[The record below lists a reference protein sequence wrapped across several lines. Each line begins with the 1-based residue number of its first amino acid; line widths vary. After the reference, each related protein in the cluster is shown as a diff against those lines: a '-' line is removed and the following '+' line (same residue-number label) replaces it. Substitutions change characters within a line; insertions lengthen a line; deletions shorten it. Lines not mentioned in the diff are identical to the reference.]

1 MAITPGQRLGP
12 YEIESALGAGG
23 MGEVYRARDT
33 RLGRIVAI
41 KVLGA
46 HLSDKS
52 DLRERFEREA
62 HAVANLHH
70 PHICVLYDVGR
81 EGETEYIVI
90 EYLDGE
96 TLAQKLTNG
105 PLPLDQALEIGA
117 QIADALDAAHR
128 RGITHRD
135 LKPANIMLVRR
146 GGPSGPPDTKL
157 LDFGLAKLTAPV
169 DGDVTTL
176 PTIGATS
183 SAGMLVGTI
192 HYMAPEQL
200 EGKAADA
207 RTDIYAVGAIMQ
219 EMLTGKRAFEGIV
232 PLAPPALDRAIKRCL
247 AKDADDRWQ
256 SARDLA
262 AELKWIAN
270 GDPVPIAAGTGAS
283 GRRVAV
289 VAAGALLAGAAVA
302 GFAVWTLKPAPPAP
316 SSPTITRM
324 VIAVPP
330 GDRLPIDQ
338 GQPVLALSP
347 NGDQLAYVAV
357 RDNTRRLY
365 VRAMDSVQARALPG
379 TDGALAPF
387 FSPDGQWIGFFADS
401 KLQKVPVSG
410 GSPVTVASGAGFLG
424 SDWSPDGTILFVE
437 SPGVGLME
445 VPDSGGTPRL
455 FVRSGV
461 QAAAVAPQFLPDWR
475 TVLFVTSTGPGSIGQ
490 LMAYSRDTGTS
501 RSLMTGAGFPKYV
514 SSGHLVYGQGVNL
527 VAAPFDVN
535 RLEITGP
542 AVPVVNGVAL
552 GDFSVSRTGSLAYI
566 APGGDAPRRL
576 VWVNRNGAKTPLAA
590 PAREYDFPQISP
602 DGQRVAVEIDSQL
615 WLYDLS
621 RDTLTRFA
629 FDGSINDTPA
639 WSPDGQRIAF
649 RSNRAGRQ
657 NLYWQRAD
665 GGGGAERLTDNEYND
680 LPRSWTPDGRIL
692 AFQEV
697 RPDTG
702 RDIFTLRIGD
712 RNPQPFLQ
720 TKYTEGCPQISPD
733 GRWLAYVSD
742 ETGGPEVFVQP
753 FPATGGKWQ
762 LSTDGGTEPVWNRNG
777 HELFYRSGP
786 KMMAVDVA
794 TQPAFSAGKPRMLF
808 EGSYAAS
815 VFPLTGVAYDA
826 SPDGQRFLM
835 MEEAGQPKPATEI
848 NVVLN
853 WSEEL
858 KRRVP
863 VKR

>member
-1 MAITPGQRLGP
+1 MALRPGQRLGP

-46 HLSDKS
+46 HLSDEP

-62 HAVANLHH
+62 QAVANLHH
-70 PHICVLYDVGR
+70 PNICVLYDVGR
-81 EGETEYIVI
+81 EADTDYIVI

-96 TLAQKLTNG
+96 TLAQRLTNG

-135 LKPANIMLVRR
+135 LKPANIMLTK
-146 GGPSGPPDTKL
+146 SGAKL
-157 LDFGLAKLTAPV
+157 LDFGLAKLNAPV

-176 PTIGATS
+176 STIGATS

-200 EGKAADA
+200 EGKPVDA

-247 AKDADDRWQ
+247 AKDADNRWQ

-262 AELKWIAN
+262 AELRWIAN
-270 GDPVPIAAGTGAS
+270 GDPATIAAGTGAS

-289 VAAGALLAGAAVA
+289 VAAGALIAGAAVA
-302 GFAVWTLKPAPPAP
+302 GLAVWTLKPPPPARP
-316 SSPTITRM
+316 SPTVTRM

-338 GQPVLALSP
+338 SQPVLALSP

-357 RDNTRRLY
+357 SDNTRRLY
-365 VRAMDSVQARALPG
+365 VRAMDSVQARVLPG

-410 GSPVTVASGAGFLG
+410 GTPVTVANGAGFLG

-461 QAAAVAPQFLPDWR
+461 QAAAVAPQFLPDGR
-475 TVLFVTSTGPGSIGQ
+475 TVLFVTSTGPGSVGQ
-490 LMAYSRDTGTS
+490 LRAYSRETGTS
-501 RSLMTGAGFPKYV
+501 RGLMTGAGFPKYV
-514 SSGHLVYGQGVNL
+514 PSGHLVYAQGANL
-527 VAAPFDVN
+527 VAAPFDLN
-535 RLEITGP
+535 RLEIMGP

-552 GDFSVSRTGSLAYI
+552 GDFTVSRTGSLAYI
-566 APGGDAPRRL
+566 PAGGDAPRRL
-576 VWVNRNGAKTPLAA
+576 VWVTRNGDKTPLAA
-590 PAREYDFPQISP
+590 PARDYDFPQISP
-602 DGQRVAVEIDSQL
+602 DGQRVAVEISSQV

-649 RSNRAGRQ
+649 RSNRAGRM
-657 NLYWQRAD
+657 NLFWQRAD

-702 RDIFTLRIGD
+702 RDIFTLRLGD

-762 LSTDGGTEPVWNRNG
+762 VSTDGGTEPVWNRNG

-808 EGSYAAS
+808 EGPYAAS

-848 NVVLN
+848 NVVVN

>member
-1 MAITPGQRLGP
+1 MALHPGQRLGP
-12 YEIESALGAGG
+12 YEIESAVGAGG

-41 KVLGA
+41 KVLPA
-46 HLSDKS
+46 HLSDKP

-62 HAVANLHH
+62 HAIANLHH

-81 EGETEYIVI
+81 EGDADYIVI
-90 EYLDGE
+90 EHLEGE
-96 TLAQKLTNG
+96 TLAQRLTNG
-105 PLPLDQALEIGA
+105 PLPLDQALDIGA

-128 RGITHRD
+128 QRITHRD
-135 LKPANIMLVRR
+135 LKPANIMLTK
-146 GGPSGPPDTKL
+146 SGAKL
-157 LDFGLAKLTAPV
+157 LDFGLAKLNAPA
-169 DGDVTTL
+169 DGNVTTL
-176 PTIGATS
+176 PTMGATS

-200 EGKAADA
+200 EGKPADA
-207 RTDIYAVGAIMQ
+207 RTDIYAVGAVMQ
-219 EMLTGKRAFEGIV
+219 EMITGQRVFDGIV
-232 PLAPPALDRAIKRCL
+232 PLAPPALDRAVKQCL
-247 AKDADDRWQ
+247 AKNPDDRWQ

-262 AELKWIAN
+262 AELQWIAHS
-270 GDPVPIAAGTGAS
+270 DPHITTTGARAS
-283 GRRVAV
+283 SRRVAV
-289 VAAGALLAGAAVA
+289 VAASALLAGAALA
-302 GFAVWTLKPAPPAP
+302 GLAVWMLRPSGPAA

-324 VIAVPP
+324 VIAVPT

-338 GQPVLALSP
+338 SQPVLALSP

-365 VRAMDSVQARALPG
+365 IRAMDSIEARVLPG
-379 TDGALAPF
+379 TDGAISPF

-410 GSPVTVASGAGFLG
+410 GTPVALANGAGFLG
-424 SDWSPDGTILFVE
+424 SDWNRDGTILFVG
-437 SPGVGLME
+437 SPGVGLMQ

-455 FVRSGV
+455 FIRSGV
-461 QAAAVAPQFLPDWR
+461 QAAAVAPQFLPDGR

-490 LMAYSRDTGTS
+490 LMAYSQDTGTS
-501 RSLMTGAGFPKYV
+501 RALITGAGFPRYV
-514 SSGHLVYGQGVNL
+514 PSGHLVYAQGANL
-527 VAAPFDVN
+527 VAAPFDLT

-552 GDFSVSRTGSLAYI
+552 GDFTISRTGSLAYI
-566 APGGDAPRRL
+566 PAGGDVPRRL
-576 VWVNRNGAKTPLAA
+576 VWVTRNGARTPLPA
-590 PAREYDFPQISP
+590 PERDYDFPQISP
-602 DGQRVAVEIDSQL
+602 DGRRVAIEVGPQI
-615 WLYDLS
+615 WLYDLA

-629 FDGSINDTPA
+629 FEGGINDTPA
-639 WSPDGQRIAF
+639 WSPDGTRIAF
-649 RSNRAGRQ
+649 RSNRAGRL

-665 GGGGAERLTDNEYND
+665 GGGGVERLTDNEFND
-680 LPRSWTPDGRIL
+680 LPRSWTPDGHIL

-720 TKYTEGCPQISPD
+720 TKYTDGCPQISPD

-742 ETGGPEVFVQP
+742 ETGGPEVFVQS
-753 FPATGGKWQ
+753 FPAAGGKWQ
-762 LSTDGGTEPVWNRNG
+762 VSTDGGTEPVWNRNG
-777 HELFYRSGP
+777 HELFYRSGT

-794 TQPAFSAGKPRMLF
+794 TRPAFSSGKPRMLF

-815 VFPLTGVAYDA
+815 VFPFTGVAYDV

-835 MEEAGQPKPATEI
+835 MEEAGQPKPAAEI

-863 VKR
+863 VRK

>member
-1 MAITPGQRLGP
+1 MLK
-12 YEIESALGAGG
+12 EIISHYKILRKLGAGG

-46 HLSDKS
+46 HLSDKP

-62 HAVANLHH
+62 QAVANLHH
-70 PHICVLYDVGR
+70 PNICVLYDVGR
-81 EGETEYIVI
+81 EADTDYIVI

-96 TLAQKLTNG
+96 TLAQRLTNG

-135 LKPANIMLVRR
+135 LKPANIMLTK
-146 GGPSGPPDTKL
+146 SGAKL
-157 LDFGLAKLTAPV
+157 LDFGLAKLNAPV

-176 PTIGATS
+176 STIGATS

-200 EGKAADA
+200 EGKPVDA

-247 AKDADDRWQ
+247 AKDADNRWQ

-262 AELKWIAN
+262 AELRWIAN
-270 GDPVPIAAGTGAS
+270 GDPAAVATGTGTS

-289 VAAGALLAGAAVA
+289 VAAGALMAGAAVA
-302 GFAVWTLKPAPPAP
+302 GLAVWTLRPAPPAP

-338 GQPVLALSP
+338 SQPVLALSP

-357 RDNTRRLY
+357 NNNTRRLY
-365 VRAMDSVQARALPG
+365 VRAMDSVQARVLPG

-410 GSPVTVASGAGFLG
+410 GTPVTVANGAGFLG

-461 QAAAVAPQFLPDWR
+461 EAAAVAPQFLPDGR
-475 TVLFVTSTGPGSIGQ
+475 TVLFVTSTGPGSVGQ
-490 LMAYSRDTGTS
+490 LRAYSRETGTS
-501 RSLMTGAGFPKYV
+501 RGLMTGAGFPKYV
-514 SSGHLVYGQGVNL
+514 PSGHLVYAQGANL
-527 VAAPFDVN
+527 VAAPFDLN
-535 RLEITGP
+535 RLEIMGP

-552 GDFSVSRTGSLAYI
+552 GDFTVSRTGSLAYI
-566 APGGDAPRRL
+566 PAGGDAPRRL
-576 VWVNRNGAKTPLAA
+576 VWVTRNGDKTPLAA
-590 PAREYDFPQISP
+590 PARDYDFPQISP
-602 DGQRVAVEIDSQL
+602 DGQRVAVEISSQV

-649 RSNRAGRQ
+649 RSNRAGRM
-657 NLYWQRAD
+657 NLFWQRAD

-762 LSTDGGTEPVWNRNG
+762 VSTDGGTEPVWNRNG

-808 EGSYAAS
+808 EGPYAAS

-848 NVVLN
+848 NVVVN

-863 VKR
+863 VRR